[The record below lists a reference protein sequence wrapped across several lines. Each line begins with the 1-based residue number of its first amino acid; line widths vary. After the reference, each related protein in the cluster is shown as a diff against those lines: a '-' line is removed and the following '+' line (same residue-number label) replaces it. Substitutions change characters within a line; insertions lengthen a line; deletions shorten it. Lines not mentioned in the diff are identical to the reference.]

1 MKYVSIAEDPQSL
14 VFDTPLNLSAIIGL
28 FILKVHGYTNEQLL
42 PPWIEQSILYL
53 KDYNF

>member
-42 PPWIEQSILYL
+42 P
-53 KDYNF
+53 